1 MIIIDGFRCF
11 NQTADQIDEIGKL
24 ANEGHNDAL
33 VAFGRDC
40 LTNGYVRG
48 LRDSVIALG
57 ISTAAVTGYY
67 AIKSYISRRRLQ
79 KAVKEFNEFVEAQT
93 EEAK

>member
-11 NQTADQIDEIGKL
+11 NQTADQIEEIGKL
-24 ANEGHNDAL
+24 ANDGHSDAL

-40 LTNGYVRG
+40 ISNGYVLG
-48 LRDSVIALG
+48 LRDSAIALG
-57 ISTAAVTGYY
+57 VTTAAVTGYY
-67 AIKSYISRRRLQ
+67 AVKSYISRRKLK

-93 EEAK
+93 VEAK